1 MYSMVQFRFMKAFSL
16 FLALTM
22 LVVLAAC
29 SGGNGNNSSSNASPS
44 VKASDTPKESSQEPS
59 EQASEEPSKEENV
72 TVKFGN
78 FSGSG
83 DTAKYL
89 TQMQEAFEKEHPNIK
104 IDIET
109 IAYGDYFTQMQTR
122 VAAGQAPDAYEL
134 NYENFVSY
142 AKKGVL
148 LDINPFFDATQFDKS
163 TLNAQALNAF
173 AADSVQ
179 YGMPGSFSNVLLFYN
194 KELFEKAKVDLPTK
208 DWTWKEFDEAGA
220 KIRALDKNTYGVF
233 QPIQFHEFY
242 KLVQQNGGSLLNA
255 DKTAFTVNS
264 PENVETLQR
273 IVDRVLKT
281 NIMPTQAQLSGVGD
295 WDLFKSGRLGMIV
308 TGVWAFSDF
317 MKNVTFEWDVAV
329 EPGNKKKATHFF
341 SNGLVINK
349 DSKVAEA
356 AFEWIKFLSSSKE
369 AAQIRV
375 DAGWELPAV
384 TYPDVLESYLK
395 LTPPS
400 NRQAV
405 FDSLEYLVTPPV
417 IEQFGE
423 MADILGIHLTAA
435 SEGAKT
441 AQQALDDAQKELT
454 DKIKL

>member
-1 MYSMVQFRFMKAFSL
+1 MVMTKFMKALSI
-16 FLALTM
+16 M
-22 LVVLAAC
+22 LVLSMITAITAC
-29 SGGNGNNSSSNASPS
+29 SGGNGNNAGNSSPGASES
-44 VKASDTPKESSQEPS
+44 TKAADTPKESSDEPS
-59 EQASEEPSKEENV
+59 REETV

-89 TQMQEAFEKEHPNIK
+89 TQMEEAFEKANPNIR
-104 IDIET
+104 IEIET

-148 LDINPFFDATQFDKS
+148 MDINPFFDATQFDKS
-163 TLNAQALNAF
+163 ILNSQALNAF
-173 AADSVQ
+173 SADGVQ
-179 YGMPGSFSNVLLFYN
+179 YGMPGSFSNVLLIYN
-194 KELFEKAKVDLPTK
+194 KELFAKAEADLPTK
-208 DWTWKEFDEAGA
+208 DWTWKEFDEAA
-220 KIRALDKNTYGVF
+220 VKIRALGKNTFGVF

-273 IVDRVLKT
+273 LVDRVT
-281 NIMPTQAQLSGVGD
+281 VSNVMPTQAQLSGVGD
-295 WDLFKSGRLGMIV
+295 WDLFKAGRLGMIV

-317 MKNVTFEWDVAV
+317 MQNVTFDWDVAV
-329 EPGNKKKATHFF
+329 EPGNKRKATHFF

-349 DSKVAEA
+349 DSKVANA

-384 TYPDVLESYLK
+384 TYPDVLDAYLK
-395 LTPPS
+395 KTPPA

-405 FDSLEYLVTPPV
+405 FDSLEFLVTPPV

-423 MADILGIHLTAA
+423 MSDILGIHLTAA
-435 SEGAKT
+435 AEARNPRSKR
-441 AQQALDDAQKELT
+441 LT
-454 DKIKL
+454 TLRKN

>member
-1 MYSMVQFRFMKAFSL
+1 MVKLRFVK
-16 FLALTM
+16 ALTIIVIIAM
-22 LVVLAAC
+22 VSVIAAC
-29 SGGNGNNSSSNASPS
+29 SGGNDKNAAESSGTPSASDSP
-44 VKASDTPKESSQEPS
+44 KASESPKETS
-59 EQASEEPSKEENV
+59 EAPEENV

-78 FSGSG
+78 FSGAG

-104 IDIET
+104 IEIET

-148 LDINPFFDATQFDKS
+148 LDINPFFEATQFDKS
-163 TLNAQALNAF
+163 TLNQQALNAF
-173 AADSVQ
+173 SADGTQ
-179 YGMPGSFSNVLLFYN
+179 YGMPGSFSNVLLIYN
-194 KELFEKAKVDLPTK
+194 KELFAEANAELPTN
-208 DWTWKEFDEAGA
+208 DWTWKEFDDAAA
-220 KIRALDKNTYGVF
+220 KIRALDKNTFGVF

-242 KLVQQNGGSLLNA
+242 KLVQQNDGSLLNA

-273 IVDRVLKT
+273 LVDRVLKS
-281 NIMPTQAQLSGVGD
+281 NVMPTQAQLSGVGD
-295 WDLFKSGRLGMIV
+295 WDLFKAGRLGMIV

-317 MKNVTFEWDVAV
+317 MQNVKFEWDVAV

-369 AAQIRV
+369 AAKIRV

-384 TYPDVLESYLK
+384 TYPDVLEAYLK
-395 LTPPS
+395 TTPPA

-405 FDSLEYLVTPPV
+405 FDSLEFLVTPPV
-417 IEQFGE
+417 IEQFTE

-435 SEGAKT
+435 SEGAKS
-441 AQQALDDAQKELT
+441 AQEALDDAQKELT
-454 DKIKL
+454 DKIKLQ

>member
-1 MYSMVQFRFMKAFSL
+1 MVKPRFLKTLTLMLAFI
-16 FLALTM
+16 
-22 LVVLAAC
+22 LVAMLAAC
-29 SGGNGNNSSSNASPS
+29 SGNGGNNGNASRSPS
-44 VKASDTPKESSQEPS
+44 PSPSEPAKASDAPKETKSAEPS
-59 EQASEEPSKEENV
+59 PAGNV

-78 FSGSG
+78 FSGAG

-89 TQMQEAFEKEHPNIK
+89 EAMKEAFEKANPNIK
-104 IDIET
+104 VEIET

-148 LDINPFFDATQFDKS
+148 LDINPFFEASQFDKS
-163 TLNAQALNAF
+163 VLNAQALNAF
-173 AADSVQ
+173 AADGVQ
-179 YGMPGSFSNVLLFYN
+179 YGMPGSFSNVLLIYN
-194 KELFEKAKVDLPTK
+194 KELFSQAGADLPTK
-208 DWTWKEFDEAGA
+208 DWTWKEFDDAAA
-220 KIRALDKNTYGVF
+220 KIRALNKNTFGVF

-273 IVDRVLKT
+273 LVDRVRTT
-281 NIMPTQAQLSGVGD
+281 NVMPTQAQLSGVGD
-295 WDLFKSGRLGMIV
+295 WDLFKAGRLGMIV

-317 MKNVTFEWDVAV
+317 MKNVTFDWDVAV

-395 LTPPS
+395 MTPPA

-405 FDSLEYLVTPPV
+405 FDSLEFLVTPPV
-417 IEQFGE
+417 IEQFTE
-423 MADILGIHLTAA
+423 MSDILGIHLTAA

>member
-1 MYSMVQFRFMKAFSL
+1 MVKTGLLKALSFI
-16 FLALTM
+16 LAAIM
-22 LVVLAAC
+22 IASLAAC
-29 SGGNGNNSSSNASPS
+29 SGGKSDNGNGNGSGSASPS
-44 VKASDTPKESSQEPS
+44 
-59 EQASEEPSKEENV
+59 QASPSGSSSAPTSSDEIV

-78 FSGSG
+78 FSGAG

-89 TQMQEAFEKEHPNIK
+89 DQMKAEFEQANPNIK
-104 IDIET
+104 VEIET

-148 LDINPFFDATQFDKS
+148 LDLNPLFDATQFDRS
-163 TLNAQALNAF
+163 TLNEQALNAF
-173 AADSVQ
+173 SSDGVQ
-179 YGMPGSFSNVLLFYN
+179 YGMPGSFSNVLLIYN
-194 KELFEKAKVDLPTK
+194 KELFQKANAELPTK
-208 DWTWKEFDEAGA
+208 DWTWKEFDDAAA
-220 KIRALDKNTYGVF
+220 KIRALDKNTFGVF

-242 KLVQQNGGSLLNA
+242 KLVQQNNGSLLNA
-255 DKTAFTVNS
+255 DKTAFTVNT

-273 IVDRVLKT
+273 LVDRVLTT
-281 NIMPTQAQLSGVGD
+281 NVMPTQAQLSGVGD
-295 WDLFKSGRLGMIV
+295 WDLFKAGRLGMIV

-317 MKNVTFEWDVAV
+317 MQNVTFDWDVAV

-349 DSKVAEA
+349 DSKAAEA
-356 AFEWIKFLSSSKE
+356 AFQWIKFLSSSKE
-369 AAQIRV
+369 AAKIRV

-384 TYPDVLESYLK
+384 TYPDVLEAYLSM
-395 LTPPS
+395 TPPA

-405 FDSLEYLVTPPV
+405 FDSLDYLVTPPV

-423 MADILGIHLTAA
+423 MSDILGIHLTAA

-454 DKIKL
+454 EKIKL